1 MRELLVVSWR
11 ELVLVL
17 SSFGSLW
24 QEVRGIQFS
33 GSRARLSTMTAL
45 STSLSVVIALALHMD
60 YVWWAG
66 ISGFMSIQA
75 TRPGSIQRA
84 LLRVGGTFAGACLA
98 ILLTPWVAYDH
109 VAGSLL
115 VFAFATLGILGYQVS
130 SHAFAWLFAGITVNL
145 IVMSSLQDPTL
156 AFHYAFYR
164 TAEVAIG
171 AAVAL
176 VIAFALAPDGGAAP
190 PPPPGWRQLWTRD
203 WPRVLHAMRC
213 GLTVM
218 LLPWVWSWFNQ
229 LSLTQM
235 SVTVAVIMA
244 VPVAPGDPLESG
256 RRVASQSLQRVMGC
270 FIGGL
275 AGLLLLALS
284 FTEFLPWLLALTAV
298 LWVGAYIQTSTKGV
312 GYIGTQAALVLIM
325 TLVQGWGPPDSILPG
340 IARFA
345 GMMAGLGI
353 LMVVSL
359 IFWPAPPK
367 PAFPA
372 PAAS

>member
-1 MRELLVVSWR
+1 VKELLLVSWR
-11 ELVLVL
+11 ELLLVL
-17 SSFGSLW
+17 GSFGTLRR
-24 QEVRGIQFS
+24 ELLDIEFTGP
-33 GSRARLSTMTAL
+33 RARKSTMTAL
-45 STSLSVVIALALHMD
+45 STALSVVVALALHMD

-66 ISGFMSIQA
+66 ISGFMSMQA
-75 TRPGSIQRA
+75 TRPGSIHRA
-84 LLRVGGTFAGACLA
+84 LLRIVGTIAGACLGVL
-98 ILLTPWVAYDH
+98 ITPWVAYDH
-109 VAGSLL
+109 VAGSLF
-115 VFAFATLGILGYQVS
+115 VFAFGALGILGYMVS
-130 SHAFAWLFAGITVNL
+130 RYNFAWLFAGITVSL
-145 IVMSSLQDPTL
+145 VVMSSLQDPTL

-171 AAVAL
+171 SAVAL
-176 VIAFALAPDGGAAP
+176 LVAFALVPDGGSGEAP
-190 PPPPGWRQLWTRD
+190 TPGWSQLLGRD
-203 WPRVLHAMRC
+203 WPHVLHALRC

-229 LSLTQM
+229 LSLSQM

-256 RRVASQSLQRVMGC
+256 RRIASQSLQRLMGC
-270 FIGGL
+270 FIGGV

-284 FTEFLPWLLALTAV
+284 LTEFLPWLLALSAV

-312 GYIGTQAALVLIM
+312 GYIGTQAVLVLIM

-340 IARFA
+340 IARFG
-345 GMMAGLGI
+345 GMIAALGV

-359 IFWPAPPK
+359 IFWPEPPK
-367 PAFPA
+367 PALPA

>member
-1 MRELLVVSWR
+1 MRELFTVSWR

-17 SSFGSLW
+17 GSFATLW
-24 QEVRGIQFS
+24 QEVREIQFT
-33 GSRARLSTMTAL
+33 GPRARQSTMTAL
-45 STSLSVVIALALHMD
+45 STALSVVIALALHMD

-66 ISGFMSIQA
+66 ISGFMSMQA

-84 LLRVGGTFAGACLA
+84 LLRVGGTVAGACLA

-145 IVMSSLQDPTL
+145 IVMSSLQDPTV

-171 AAVAL
+171 AATAL

-190 PPPPGWRQLWTRD
+190 PPPPGWRQLFGD

-218 LLPWVWSWFNQ
+218 LLP
-229 LSLTQM
+229 L
-235 SVTVAVIMA
+235 
-244 VPVAPGDPLESG
+244 GLE
-256 RRVASQSLQRVMGC
+256 
-270 FIGGL
+270 
-275 AGLLLLALS
+275 
-284 FTEFLPWLLALTAV
+284 
-298 LWVGAYIQTSTKGV
+298 
-312 GYIGTQAALVLIM
+312 
-325 TLVQGWGPPDSILPG
+325 LVQPAELDADVRHRRRSSWRCPSRPAI
-340 IARFA
+340 RWRA
-345 GMMAGLGI
+345 GGG
-353 LMVVSL
+353 SR
-359 IFWPAPPK
+359 PNPC
-367 PAFPA
+367 
-372 PAAS
+372 SG

>member
-1 MRELLVVSWR
+1 VRELLILSWR
-11 ELVLVL
+11 ELLLVL
-17 SSFGSLW
+17 GSFGTLW
-24 QEVRGIQFS
+24 QEVVGIQFT
-33 GSRARLSTMTAL
+33 GPRARQSSMTVLSTA
-45 STSLSVVIALALHMD
+45 LSVVIALALHMD

-66 ISGFMSIQA
+66 ISGFMSMQA

-145 IVMSSLQDPTL
+145 IVMSSLQDPTV

-171 AAVAL
+171 SATAL

-203 WPRVLHAMRC
+203 WPRVLHAIRC

-256 RRVASQSLQRVMGC
+256 RRIASQSLQRVMGC
-270 FIGGL
+270 FIGGV

-284 FTEFLPWLLALTAV
+284 LTEFLPWLLALSAV

-312 GYIGTQAALVLIM
+312 GYIGTQAVLVLIM
-325 TLVQGWGPPDSILPG
+325 TLVQGWGPPDSIMPG
-340 IARFA
+340 IARFL

-359 IFWPAPPK
+359 IFWPEPTK
-367 PAFPA
+367 PALPTA
-372 PAAS
+372 AAS

>member
-1 MRELLVVSWR
+1 MKEALLVSWR
-11 ELVLVL
+11 ELLLVL
-17 SSFGSLW
+17 GSFGSLW
-24 QEVRGIQFS
+24 QELLEIKFS
-33 GSRARLSTMTAL
+33 GPRARQSTMIAL
-45 STSLSVVIALALHMD
+45 STALSVVIALALHMD

-66 ISGFMSIQA
+66 ISGFMSMQA

-84 LLRVGGTFAGACLA
+84 LLRVGGTIAGACLA

-109 VAGSLL
+109 VAGTLL

-145 IVMSSLQDPTL
+145 VVMSSLQDPTL

-164 TAEVAIG
+164 TAEVLIG
-171 AAVAL
+171 STIAL
-176 VIAFALAPDGGAAP
+176 LVAFALAPDGGSGATE
-190 PPPPGWRQLWTRD
+190 PPGWSQLLGRD
-203 WPRVLHAMRC
+203 WPRVLHALRC

-229 LSLTQM
+229 LSLAQM

-256 RRVASQSLQRVMGC
+256 RRVASQSLQRLMGC
-270 FIGGL
+270 FIGGI

-284 FTEFLPWLLALTAV
+284 LTEFLPWLLALSAV
-298 LWVGAYIQTSTKGV
+298 LWVGAYIQTSTRGV

-345 GMMAGLGI
+345 GMIAALGI
-353 LMVVSL
+353 LMIVSL
-359 IFWPAPPK
+359 IFWPEAPK
-367 PAFPA
+367 SATSA
-372 PAAS
+372 PAAN

>member
-1 MRELLVVSWR
+1 MREILVVSWR

-17 SSFGSLW
+17 SSFGTLW

-33 GSRARLSTMTAL
+33 GPRARLSTMTAL
-45 STSLSVVIALALHMD
+45 STALSVVIALALHMD

-66 ISGFMSIQA
+66 ISGFMSMQA

-84 LLRVGGTFAGACLA
+84 LLRVGGTIAGACLA

-115 VFAFATLGILGYQVS
+115 VFAFATVGILGYQVS

-145 IVMSSLQDPTL
+145 VVMSSLQDPTL

-367 PAFPA
+367 PALPA

>member
-1 MRELLVVSWR
+1 VRELLAVSWR

-17 SSFGSLW
+17 GSFGTLW
-24 QEVRGIQFS
+24 QEVKGIQFT
-33 GSRARLSTMTAL
+33 GPRARQSTMTAL
-45 STSLSVVIALALHMD
+45 STALSVVIALALHMD

-66 ISGFMSIQA
+66 ISGFMSMQA

-84 LLRVGGTFAGACLA
+84 LLRVGGTVAGACLA

-109 VAGSLL
+109 VVGSLL

-145 IVMSSLQDPTL
+145 VVMSSLQDPTL

-176 VIAFALAPDGGAAP
+176 VLAFALAPDGGAAP
-190 PPPPGWRQLWTRD
+190 PPPPGWRQLLGRD
-203 WPRVLHAMRC
+203 WPRVLHALRC

-229 LSLTQM
+229 LSLSQM

-256 RRVASQSLQRVMGC
+256 RRIASQSLQRVMGC
-270 FIGGL
+270 FIGGV

-284 FTEFLPWLLALTAV
+284 LTEFLPWLLALSAV
-298 LWVGAYIQTSTKGV
+298 LWVGAYVQTSTKGV
-312 GYIGTQAALVLIM
+312 GYIGTQAVLVLIM

-340 IARFA
+340 IARFL

-359 IFWPAPPK
+359 IFWPEPPK
-367 PAFPA
+367 PALPTA
-372 PAAS
+372 AAS

>member
-1 MRELLVVSWR
+1 MREILVVSWR

-17 SSFGSLW
+17 SSFGTLW

-33 GSRARLSTMTAL
+33 GPRARLSTMTAL
-45 STSLSVVIALALHMD
+45 STALSVVIALALHMD

-66 ISGFMSIQA
+66 ISGFMSMQA

-84 LLRVGGTFAGACLA
+84 LLRVGGTIAGACLA

-115 VFAFATLGILGYQVS
+115 VFAFATVGILGYQVS

-145 IVMSSLQDPTL
+145 VVMSSLQDPTL

-298 LWVGAYIQTSTKGV
+298 LWVGAYIQTSTRGV